1 METNMQSTVD
11 QSINDQ
17 STSNNKH
24 SPHIAPFCVGMAD
37 REVSLTATKEATNSD
52 NMDSQLINYKCTR
65 YGLWDIHRFIE
76 QVLAT
81 DKPGFAIITGKR
93 GEKRIKQLALGRYFP
108 MINSFISRIPE
119 GAKPGRFVG
128 LFLDCVH
135 ELQLHHDGFTKSG
148 IPHRPGMNGAE
159 LFNTFLEL
167 IRKKAETITKYIEAV
182 KYVANYDE
190 RIFLRLKEY
199 VDRLFLIYSK
209 ILVVRLD
216 LEYAEDFAPF
226 VTLSQAQRDIGEFIS
241 RRRFSQLFKHCV
253 GFIVAREKGE
263 NGGAY
268 HFHAMLFFD
277 GHKQRG
283 DIYLAQRI
291 GEDYWSGH
299 VTRISGEGE
308 DLETRGRYYNCNVV
322 DYEHK
327 GIGMVSH
334 SDEVKRAD
342 LLYALLYLTKKSQD
356 IAQDGRPKMKT
367 ITRANM
373 PLLEAVKLGRPRTK
387 AVEGYRGPSSSSSN
401 GPEEA
406 DTNPNNQKLF
416 VAD

>member
-1 METNMQSTVD
+1 METNKQSTIN
-11 QSINDQ
+11 QSINDHA
-17 STSNNKH
+17 TSNNKH
-24 SPHIAPFCVGMAD
+24 SPHIAPFCVGMVD
-37 REVSLTATKEATNSD
+37 REVSLTDTKEATVSD
-52 NMDSQLINYKCTR
+52 NMDSQLINDKCTR
-65 YGLWDIHRFIE
+65 NCLWDIHLFIE

-81 DKPGFAIITGKR
+81 DKLGFAIITGRR

-108 MINSFISRIPE
+108 IISSFISRIPE

-135 ELQLHHDGFTKSG
+135 ELQLHHDGFTKPG
-148 IPHRPGMNGAE
+148 MPHRPGMNGAE

-167 IRKKAETITKYIEAV
+167 IRKKAKTITKYIKAV
-182 KYVANYDE
+182 KYVTNYDE
-190 RIFLRLKEY
+190 RIFFRLKEY

-241 RRRFSQLFKHCV
+241 RRRFSPLFQHCV

-277 GHKQRG
+277 GHMKRG
-283 DIYLAQRI
+283 DVYLAQRI

-299 VTRISGEGE
+299 ITRISGKGA
-308 DLETRGRYYNCNVV
+308 DFETRGRYFNCNAEE
-322 DYEHK
+322 YEHD
-327 GIGMVSH
+327 GIGMVSY
-334 SDEVKRAD
+334 SDEVKRTD
-342 LLYALLYLTKKSQD
+342 LLYALLYLTKSSQD
-356 IAQDGRPKMKT
+356 IGRDGRPKMKT

-373 PLLEAVKLGRPRTK
+373 PPLEEPKLGRPRK
-387 AVEGYRGPSSSSSN
+387 NSSAS
-401 GPEEA
+401 
-406 DTNPNNQKLF
+406 
-416 VAD
+416 V